1 MKCRGGDTPC
11 GSNEDTDPH
20 RRSVDLGIMGITLLK
35 PRTKPDDTEDQSSA
49 DITQPEEPETPEE
62 EPVLLAVESQY
73 ELGFDAY

>member
-1 MKCRGGDTPC
+1 VARTKTL
-11 GSNEDTDPH
+11 TLI
-20 RRSVDLGIMGITLLK
+20 VVVLILGIMGIILLK
-35 PRTKPDDTEDQSSA
+35 PGTKPDDTGDQSSA